1 MFDVGMAESV
11 ERCVKVQPP
20 VFFDSFVDD
29 VPTEAT
35 GNLLT
40 KINSDAESS
49 SPFDCQASSL
59 TLGSDV
65 ESRPSPAD
73 CNCPLDP
80 QGRRTSLTPFQT
92 AFVQLI
98 SMFYSEE
105 EMILNI
111 DTNTVQK
118 FLFLANYYAGTKA
131 AKAQYSS
138 FTEIIA

>member
-29 VPTEAT
+29 VPTDAG
-35 GNLLT
+35 GNLST

-65 ESRPSPAD
+65 ESRQSPAD
-73 CNCPLDP
+73 CNCP
-80 QGRRTSLTPFQT
+80 QGRRISLTPFQT

-138 FTEIIA
+138 FTEIVA